1 MSEEKKQ
8 NVVES
13 EDLETE
19 KVLKDEKKKGSK
31 RWRKKSSKGELSSA
45 QKEFLDRG
53 KQKSDLGDEESKG
66 KAKEKKSFKGRIR
79 KISLRKLSKTEKKNV
94 MDQGQTSFD
103 AEDEVNKDAEN
114 QPNEK
119 QKCATEIAGEVGK
132 EKNYDL
138 QKGDIEDKIE
148 DEVKAIVSDEVQDD
162 ENCGNN
168 KETDQL
174 TSLLPVDRDDREEES
189 HFETSTEVSKKEDME
204 RRKSKENFDAVI
216 VELAN
221 KDPGLGNNNDNT
233 TTEISA
239 NEKLVENGATEKE
252 AIAPEEC
259 NTETNDLAVETY
271 IENAGRNEEDKL
283 LSDIEEEQAERKE
296 KSLNDSEMEAEDKN
310 EDEANDPKT
319 FRPLRDEN
327 LDISQKIAKKAMGKV
342 VGRYRQVQLTK
353 TYCACCSVM

>member
-8 NVVES
+8 NIVES

-53 KQKSDLGDEESKG
+53 KQKSDLGDEECKG

-103 AEDEVNKDAEN
+103 AEGEVNQDTGN
-114 QPNEK
+114 QQNEK
-119 QKCATEIAGEVGK
+119 QEYATEIAGEVDK
-132 EKNYDL
+132 KKNYDL
-138 QKGDIEDKIE
+138 QKGDIE
-148 DEVKAIVSDEVQDD
+148 ASAEVQED
-162 ENCGNN
+162 ENCGSNE
-168 KETDQL
+168 ETDQI
-174 TSLLPVDRDDREEES
+174 TSLLPVDDDREEES
-189 HFETSTEVSKKEDME
+189 HFETSTEVSNREDME
-204 RRKSKENFDAVI
+204 RRKSKDDFAAVI

-221 KDPGLGNNNDNT
+221 KDHGLGNNNDNA
-233 TTEISA
+233 TTEIST

-283 LSDIEEEQAERKE
+283 LSDIEEERTERKE
-296 KSLNDSEMEAEDKN
+296 TSFNDNEMEAEDKN

-319 FRPLRDEN
+319 FRPLKDEN